1 MKSTQ
6 ASTILD
12 EASSPATA
20 TYEDRKSEF
29 IAEACHVE
37 SAQEALAFVEAVR
50 QRNPKAR
57 HVAYATIWGGG
68 AGAGERMSDDGEPS
82 GTAGKPIFDV
92 LRAGGLTDCVVTV
105 TRYFGGILLGS
116 GGLVRAYSSAA
127 SSAIAAAHHAA
138 IVEAVRLRLV
148 VPYALRERM
157 VRILADCGGRVAD
170 EQFTDVVTQ
179 DVDVPCD
186 AVEPF
191 EAQVRE
197 VTAAGVTPQRVGES
211 RLVRGV
217 GGE

>member
-1 MKSTQ
+1 MERAQ

-12 EASSPATA
+12 EPSAPATA

-29 IAEACHVE
+29 IGEACHAE

-57 HVAYATIWGGG
+57 HIAYAAIWGGE

-92 LRAGGLTDCVVTV
+92 LRAGGLTDCVVVV

-127 SSAIAAAHHAA
+127 SSAIAAAHHAD
-138 IVEAVRLRLV
+138 IVDAVRLRMV
-148 VPYALRERM
+148 MPYAWRER
-157 VRILADCGGRVAD
+157 VLRIVTECGGRVAD
-170 EQFTDVVTQ
+170 ECFADTVTQ
-179 DVDVPCD
+179 DVDVPRD
-186 AVEPF
+186 EVESF
-191 EAQVRE
+191 EARVRE
-197 VTAAGVTPQRVGES
+197 TTAASVTPRRIGES
-211 RLVRGV
+211 RLVGAAT
-217 GGE
+217 G